1 MKKYKKLIFVS
12 ISILVLI
19 DQISKF
25 ILRDKSWS
33 IQNQYNGH
41 NIIISIIIII
51 IIFRFIIS
59 ENSYIKMYTKVVLS
73 FAIAGAFSNLI
84 DRIWKNSV
92 ILIINL
98 GNHIEINLA
107 YIYILIAWIG
117 MAIILTKNTVKMIKD
132 RRDKIRNFKK

>member
-1 MKKYKKLIFVS
+1 MIIII
-12 ISILVLI
+12 ISFLVLI

-25 ILRDKSWS
+25 ILRDKSWT
-33 IQNQYNGH
+33 IQNQDNGY
-41 NIIISIIIII
+41 NIIVSIIIII

-59 ENSYIKMYTKVVLS
+59 NNSYNKMYTRIVLS
-73 FAIAGAFSNLI
+73 FAVAGAFSNLI

-107 YIYILIAWIG
+107 YVYILIAWIG
-117 MAIILTKNTVKMIKD
+117 MAIVLTKNTMKIIKERRNNVKKSE
-132 RRDKIRNFKK
+132 K

>member
-1 MKKYKKLIFVS
+1 MKKDKKLIIII
-12 ISILVLI
+12 ISFLVLI

-25 ILRDKSWS
+25 ILRDKSWT
-33 IQNQYNGH
+33 IQNQDNGY
-41 NIIISIIIII
+41 NIIVSIIIII

-59 ENSYIKMYTKVVLS
+59 NNSYNKMYTRIVLS
-73 FAIAGAFSNLI
+73 FAVAGAFSNLI

-117 MAIILTKNTVKMIKD
+117 MAIVLTKNTMKIIKERRNNVKKSE
-132 RRDKIRNFKK
+132 K

>member
-1 MKKYKKLIFVS
+1 MKKDKKLIIIIIIF
-12 ISILVLI
+12 LVLI

-25 ILRDKSWS
+25 ILRNKSWT
-33 IQNQYNGH
+33 IQNQDNGY
-41 NIIISIIIII
+41 NIIVSIIIII

-59 ENSYIKMYTKVVLS
+59 NNSYNKMYTRIVLS
-73 FAIAGAFSNLI
+73 FAVAGAFSNLI

-117 MAIILTKNTVKMIKD
+117 MAIVLTKNTMKIIKERRNNVKKSE
-132 RRDKIRNFKK
+132 K